1 MPKPA
6 NPTIDLRS
14 DTVTLPTDA
23 MREAMRNA
31 AVGDDVYGEDP
42 TVNELEARCAK
53 LTGKEAGLFVPSGT
67 MGNIAAVLSHCA
79 RGDELIV
86 GTKNHIFAWEQG
98 AASALGGISLYPIPN
113 AEDGTLP
120 LDLIKAAIRDDD
132 IHCSRTTLVC
142 LENTQDGRVLKPSY
156 MRSVSEFC
164 QEKSLKLHLDG
175 ARIFNAA
182 IALGCPVSDLT
193 QYADSVQFCFSKGLA
208 CPVGSMLTGSK
219 QFITLARRNRK
230 LLGGGMRQCGI
241 LAAACLTALDTMIER
256 LSEDHENARH
266 LAELLS
272 KVEWIKLDKSSVET
286 NMVWIEVKDNAP
298 QKMNAEKLVKELKQ
312 RGLVVGMG
320 DSNRIRM
327 VTHYGIT
334 KEDVETAA
342 QIIKEVAHAA
352 VS

>member
-1 MPKPA
+1 MRKP
-6 NPTIDLRS
+6 IDLRS
-14 DTVTLPTDA
+14 DTVTHPTDA
-23 MREAMRNA
+23 MRDAMRDA
-31 AVGDDVYGEDP
+31 QVGDDVYGEDP

-53 LTGKEAGLFVPSGT
+53 LTGKEAGLFVASGT

-113 AEDGTLP
+113 ADDGTLP
-120 LDLIKAAIRDDD
+120 LELIKGAIREDD

-142 LENTQDGRVLKPSY
+142 LENTQDGRVLKPYY
-156 MRSVSEFC
+156 MRSVSQFC
-164 QEKSLKLHLDG
+164 KERNIKIHLDG

-182 IALGCPVSDLT
+182 VALDCPVSDLT

-208 CPVGSMLTGSK
+208 CPVGSMVTGSAS
-219 QFITLARRNRK
+219 FIQLARRNRK

-241 LAAACLTALDTMIER
+241 LAAACLTALDTMVDR
-256 LSEDHENARH
+256 MKEDHENARI
-266 LAELLS
+266 LGDLLKDVSWIEL
-272 KVEWIKLDKSSVET
+272 DTASVET
-286 NMVWIEVKDNAP
+286 NMVWFAVKEDHG
-298 QKMNAEKLVKELKQ
+298 MTAEKLVGELKQ
-312 RGLVVGMG
+312 RGLLVVMG
-320 DSNRIRM
+320 DSKRIRM

-334 KEDVETAA
+334 RQDVETAA
-342 QIIKEVAHAA
+342 QIVKETAHAA